1 MIAADVT
8 RQRARSPS
16 PAPPRSTR
24 VESEPCGPRAEGLR
38 SAVLDRNVAAGQT
51 VHLRLEYP
59 FTDPCSRRG
68 LTVAVVYQAAGPDA
82 KRSYG
87 RAPGELIIGKVKIGL
102 PRGDRAAQPPGL
114 AALRRRLRDRQAGA
128 SR

>member
-8 RQRARSPS
+8 VD
-16 PAPPRSTR
+16 APFAVTSAAEEYT

-59 FTDPCSRRG
+59 FSDPCSRRG
-68 LTVAVVYQAAGPDA
+68 LTLAVVYQAAGPDA

-87 RAPGELIIGKVKIGL
+87 RAPGELIVGKVQIRL
-102 PRGDRAAQPPGL
+102 PKGDRAAQPPGA
-114 AALRRRLRDRQAGA
+114 AALRRRLHDKGLPH
-128 SR
+128 